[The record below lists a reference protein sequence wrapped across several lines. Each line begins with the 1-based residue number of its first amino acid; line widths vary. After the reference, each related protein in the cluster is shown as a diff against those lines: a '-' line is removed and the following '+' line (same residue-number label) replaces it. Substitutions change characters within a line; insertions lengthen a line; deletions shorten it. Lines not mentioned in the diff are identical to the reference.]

1 MLRKIFPRTLL
12 FRSLLIVIAPII
24 LIQIVV
30 GGVFFDS
37 IWYKTNRGLVRSAA
51 NEINTFLAL
60 YPEFKQK
67 NKSNELIN
75 IYKDKSGI
83 IISIKKETQQLP
95 STETVKWYSLYDKIV
110 LEEFSEKIK
119 NPYWHNVRFN
129 SSYVQVLVLLN
140 KNEVIE
146 FLVPKSKI
154 RSTSGRIF
162 ALWITVP
169 SLIFLFISIIFL
181 RNQIRPIVLLSQA
194 AERFG
199 KGQFDSDF
207 KVSGA
212 LEIRQASYEFERM
225 KRRILKHISQRTA
238 MLSGISHDLKT
249 PLTRLK
255 LQIELLNK
263 NQKLNSLKEEIT
275 EMEKM
280 INEYL
285 DFASNQYSQPV
296 EKFNIV
302 QLIQNLIDKS
312 FKKNIKIK
320 SPKSLIFSGRKNLI
334 RRCIAN
340 IINNSQKYAE
350 NISITCKKI
359 KKTILINIDD
369 DGPGIADEH
378 KEKVFRPF
386 YRVDKSR
393 SLKDSNVGLGLSIVE
408 DIVNSHGGTVK
419 LLNNPKG
426 KGLIILL
433 ISCLMSFAVK
443 IPN

>member
-1 MLRKIFPRTLL
+1 MLKKIFPRTLL
-12 FRSLLIVIAPII
+12 FRSLLIVIVPII

-67 NKSNELIN
+67 NKANELIN

-110 LEEFSEKIK
+110 LEEFTDKIK

-129 SSYVQVLVLLN
+129 SSFIQVLVLLN

-169 SLIFLFISIIFL
+169 SLIFLFVSIIFL

-212 LEIRQASYEFERM
+212 LEIRKASYEFERM

-296 EKFNIV
+296 EKFNII

-320 SPKSLIFSGRKNLI
+320 SPKNLIFSGRKNLI

-340 IINNSQKYAE
+340 IINNSQKYSE
-350 NISITCKKI
+350 NILITCKKMKKII
-359 KKTILINIDD
+359 KIDIDD

-408 DIVNSHGGTVK
+408 DIVNSHGGNVK

-426 KGLIILL
+426 KGLRVSL
-433 ISCLMSFAVK
+433 SF
-443 IPN
+443 PN

>member
-1 MLRKIFPRTLL
+1 MFCGWIEMLKKIFPRTLL
-12 FRSLLIVIAPII
+12 FRSVLIVIAPII

-67 NKSNELIN
+67 NKANGLIN

-83 IISIKKETQQLP
+83 IISIKKETQELP
-95 STETVKWYSLYDKIV
+95 STETVRWYSLYDKIV
-110 LEEFSEKIK
+110 LEEFTDKIK

-129 SSYVQVLVLLN
+129 SSFVQVLVLLN
-140 KNEVIE
+140 KNEVVE

-169 SLIFLFISIIFL
+169 SLIFLFVSIIFL

-212 LEIRQASYEFERM
+212 LEIRKASYEFERM

-263 NQKLNSLKEEIT
+263 NQKLNSLKEEIN

-320 SPKSLIFSGRKNLI
+320 SPKNLIFSGRKNLI

-340 IINNSQKYAE
+340 IINNSQKYSE
-350 NISITCKKI
+350 NILITCKKMKKII
-359 KKTILINIDD
+359 KIDIDD

-408 DIVNSHGGTVK
+408 DIVNSHGGNVK

-426 KGLIILL
+426 KGLRVSL
-433 ISCLMSFAVK
+433 SF
-443 IPN
+443 PN

>member
-1 MLRKIFPRTLL
+1 MLEKIFPRTL
-12 FRSLLIVIAPII
+12 FVRSLIILIAPI
-24 LIQIVV
+24 LLMQIVI
-30 GGVFFDS
+30 GSVFFDS
-37 IWYKTNRGLVRSAA
+37 VWFKTHKALVRITAG
-51 NEINTFLAL
+51 EINTFLVL
-60 YPEFKQK
+60 YPEFEKK
-67 NKSNELIN
+67 NEVNKLIKTYGEKN
-75 IYKDKSGI
+75 GI
-83 IISIKKETQQLP
+83 QISFKTEIKKLP
-95 STETVKWYSLYDKIV
+95 SQDLTKWYSLYDQIIK
-110 LEEFSEKIK
+110 EEFTKK
-119 NPYWHNVRFN
+119 LADPFWHNVRFD
-129 SSYVQVLVLLN
+129 SDHVQIFILN
-140 KNEVIE
+140 NNQIIE
-146 FLVPKSKI
+146 FLIPKSNI
-154 RSTSGRIF
+154 RSKSGRIF
-162 ALWITVP
+162 ALWIIIP
-169 SLIFLFISIIFL
+169 SLIFLLISLIFL
-181 RNQIRPIVLLSQA
+181 RNQLKPIILLSRA
-194 AERFG
+194 AEKFG
-199 KGQFDSDF
+199 KGQYDSDF

-225 KRRILKHISQRTA
+225 KKRILKHISQRTA

-285 DFASNQYSQPV
+285 DFASNQYSQPI
-296 EKFNIV
+296 ENFNII

-312 FKKNIKIK
+312 FKKNIRIK
-320 SPKSLIFSGRKNLI
+320 SPKNLVFSGRKNLI

-340 IINNSQKYAE
+340 LINNSQKYAE
-350 NISITCKKI
+350 NILITCKKI
-359 KKTILINIDD
+359 KTTIQINIDD

-393 SLKDSNVGLGLSIVE
+393 TLNDSNVGLGLSIVE

-426 KGLIILL
+426 KGLRVSL
-433 ISCLMSFAVK
+433 SF
-443 IPN
+443 PN

>member
-1 MLRKIFPRTLL
+1 MLRKIFPKTLL

-51 NEINTFLAL
+51 NEVNTFLAL
-60 YPEFKQK
+60 YPEYKQK
-67 NKSNELIN
+67 NKTNELIN
-75 IYKDKSGI
+75 IYKDKSGL

-110 LEEFSEKIK
+110 LEEFTDKIK

-129 SSYVQVLVLLN
+129 SSFVQVLVLLN

-181 RNQIRPIVLLSQA
+181 RNQIRPIVHLSQA

-285 DFASNQYSQPV
+285 DFASNQYSQPL
-296 EKFNIV
+296 EKFDIIE
-302 QLIQNLIDKS
+302 LIQNLIGKS

-320 SPKSLIFSGRKNLI
+320 SPKNLIFSGRKNLI
-334 RRCIAN
+334 RRCITN
-340 IINNSQKYAE
+340 IINNSQKYSE
-350 NISITCKKI
+350 NILITCKKI
-359 KKTILINIDD
+359 KKTIQINIDD

-393 SLKDSNVGLGLSIVE
+393 SLKDNSVGLGLSIVE

-419 LLNNPKG
+419 LLNNPKS
-426 KGLIILL
+426 KGLRVSL
-433 ISCLMSFAVK
+433 SF
-443 IPN
+443 PN

>member
-67 NKSNELIN
+67 NKSNELVN

-110 LEEFSEKIK
+110 FEEFSEKIK

-369 DGPGIADEH
+369 DGPGIANEH

-426 KGLIILL
+426 KGLRVSL
-433 ISCLMSFAVK
+433 SF
-443 IPN
+443 PN

>member
-1 MLRKIFPRTLL
+1 MLKKIFPRTLL

-60 YPEFKQK
+60 YPDFKQK
-67 NKSNELIN
+67 NKTNELIN
-75 IYKDKSGI
+75 IYKDKSGL

-95 STETVKWYSLYDKIV
+95 SIETVKWYSLYDKIV
-110 LEEFSEKIK
+110 LEEFTDKIK

-129 SSYVQVLVLLN
+129 SSFVQVLILLN

-169 SLIFLFISIIFL
+169 SLIFLIISIIFL
-181 RNQIRPIVLLSQA
+181 RNQIRPIVHLSQA
-194 AERFG
+194 AEKFG

-212 LEIRQASYEFERM
+212 LEIRQASYEFEKM
-225 KRRILKHISQRTA
+225 KKRILKHISQRTA

-285 DFASNQYSQPV
+285 EFASNQYSQPA

-302 QLIQNLIDKS
+302 QLIQSLIDKN

-320 SPKSLIFSGRKNLI
+320 SPKNLIFSGRKNLI
-334 RRCIAN
+334 RRCITN

-359 KKTILINIDD
+359 KNAIQINIDD
-369 DGPGIADEH
+369 DGPGIEDEH

-393 SLKDSNVGLGLSIVE
+393 SLKDNNVGLGLSIVE

-426 KGLIILL
+426 KGLRVSL
-433 ISCLMSFAVK
+433 SF
-443 IPN
+443 PN

>member
-95 STETVKWYSLYDKIV
+95 STETVKWYSLHDKIV

-320 SPKSLIFSGRKNLI
+320 SPKILIFSGRKNLI

-426 KGLIILL
+426 KGLRVSL
-433 ISCLMSFAVK
+433 SF
-443 IPN
+443 PN

>member
-1 MLRKIFPRTLL
+1 MLRKIFPKTLL

-51 NEINTFLAL
+51 NEVNTFLAL
-60 YPEFKQK
+60 YPEYKQK
-67 NKSNELIN
+67 NKTNELIN
-75 IYKDKSGI
+75 IYKDKSGL

-110 LEEFSEKIK
+110 LEEFTDKIK

-129 SSYVQVLVLLN
+129 SSFVQVLVLLN

-181 RNQIRPIVLLSQA
+181 RNQIRPIVHLSQA

-285 DFASNQYSQPV
+285 DFASNQYSQPL
-296 EKFNIV
+296 EKFDIIE
-302 QLIQNLIDKS
+302 LIQNLIGKS

-320 SPKSLIFSGRKNLI
+320 SPKNLIFSGRKNLI

-340 IINNSQKYAE
+340 IINNSQKYSE
-350 NISITCKKI
+350 NILITCKKI
-359 KKTILINIDD
+359 KKTIQINIDD

-408 DIVNSHGGTVK
+408 DIVNSHGGNVK

-426 KGLIILL
+426 KGLRVSL
-433 ISCLMSFAVK
+433 SF
-443 IPN
+443 PN

>member
-1 MLRKIFPRTLL
+1 MLRKIFPKTLL

-51 NEINTFLAL
+51 NEVNTFLAL
-60 YPEFKQK
+60 YPEYKQK
-67 NKSNELIN
+67 NKTNELIN
-75 IYKDKSGI
+75 IYKDKSGL

-110 LEEFSEKIK
+110 LEEFTDKIK

-129 SSYVQVLVLLN
+129 SSFVQVLVLLN

-181 RNQIRPIVLLSQA
+181 RNQIRPIVHLSQA

-285 DFASNQYSQPV
+285 DFASNQYSQPL
-296 EKFNIV
+296 EKFDIIE
-302 QLIQNLIDKS
+302 LIQNLIGKS

-320 SPKSLIFSGRKNLI
+320 SSKNLIFSGRKNLI

-340 IINNSQKYAE
+340 IINNSQKYSE
-350 NISITCKKI
+350 NILITCKKI
-359 KKTILINIDD
+359 KKTIQINIDD

-393 SLKDSNVGLGLSIVE
+393 SLKDNSVGLGLSIVE

-419 LLNNPKG
+419 LLNNPKS
-426 KGLIILL
+426 KGLRVSL
-433 ISCLMSFAVK
+433 SF
-443 IPN
+443 PN

>member
-110 LEEFSEKIK
+110 LEEFSDKIK

-129 SSYVQVLVLLN
+129 SSFVQVLVLLN

-320 SPKSLIFSGRKNLI
+320 TPKNLIFSGRKNLI

-340 IINNSQKYAE
+340 IINNSQKYSD
-350 NISITCKKI
+350 NILITCKKI
-359 KKTILINIDD
+359 KKNILINIDD

-393 SLKDSNVGLGLSIVE
+393 SLIDSNVGLGLSIVE

-426 KGLIILL
+426 KGLRVSL
-433 ISCLMSFAVK
+433 SF
-443 IPN
+443 PN

>member
-1 MLRKIFPRTLL
+1 MLRKIFPKTLL

-51 NEINTFLAL
+51 NEVNTFLAL
-60 YPEFKQK
+60 YPEYKQK
-67 NKSNELIN
+67 NKTNELIN
-75 IYKDKSGI
+75 IYKDKSGL

-110 LEEFSEKIK
+110 LEEFTDKIK

-129 SSYVQVLVLLN
+129 SSFVQVLVLLN

-181 RNQIRPIVLLSQA
+181 RNQIRPIVHLSQA

-225 KRRILKHISQRTA
+225 KRRILKYISQRTA

-285 DFASNQYSQPV
+285 DFASNQYSQPL
-296 EKFNIV
+296 EKFDIIE
-302 QLIQNLIDKS
+302 LIQNLISKS

-320 SPKSLIFSGRKNLI
+320 SPKNLIFSGRKNLI

-340 IINNSQKYAE
+340 IINNSQKYSE
-350 NISITCKKI
+350 NILITCKKI
-359 KKTILINIDD
+359 KKTIQINIDD

-393 SLKDSNVGLGLSIVE
+393 SLKDNSVGLGLSIVE

-419 LLNNPKG
+419 LLNNPKS
-426 KGLIILL
+426 KGLRVSL
-433 ISCLMSFAVK
+433 SF
-443 IPN
+443 PN

>member
-60 YPEFKQK
+60 YPDFKQK
-67 NKSNELIN
+67 NKTNELIN
-75 IYKDKSGI
+75 IYKDKSGL

-95 STETVKWYSLYDKIV
+95 SVETVKWYSLYDKIV
-110 LEEFSEKIK
+110 LEEFTDKIK

-129 SSYVQVLVLLN
+129 SSFVQVLVLLN

-181 RNQIRPIVLLSQA
+181 RNQIRPIVHLSQA
-194 AERFG
+194 VEKFG

-212 LEIRQASYEFERM
+212 VEIRQASYEFEKM

-285 DFASNQYSQPV
+285 DFASNQYSQPA

-302 QLIQNLIDKS
+302 QLIQNLIDKN

-320 SPKSLIFSGRKNLI
+320 SPKNLIFSGRKNLI

-350 NISITCKKI
+350 NISITCKKM
-359 KKTILINIDD
+359 KKAVQINIDD
-369 DGPGIADEH
+369 DGPGIADEN

-393 SLKDSNVGLGLSIVE
+393 SLKDNNVGLGLSIVE

-426 KGLIILL
+426 KGLRVSL
-433 ISCLMSFAVK
+433 SF
-443 IPN
+443 PN

>member
-83 IISIKKETQQLP
+83 TISIKKETQQLP
-95 STETVKWYSLYDKIV
+95 STQTVKWYSLYDKIV
-110 LEEFSEKIK
+110 VEEFSEKIK

-320 SPKSLIFSGRKNLI
+320 SPKILIFSGRKNLI

-426 KGLIILL
+426 KGLRVSL
-433 ISCLMSFAVK
+433 SF
-443 IPN
+443 PN

>member
-1 MLRKIFPRTLL
+1 MLRKIFPKTLL

-51 NEINTFLAL
+51 NEVNTFLAL
-60 YPEFKQK
+60 YPEYKQK
-67 NKSNELIN
+67 NKTNELIN
-75 IYKDKSGI
+75 IYKDKSGL

-110 LEEFSEKIK
+110 LEEFTDKIK

-129 SSYVQVLVLLN
+129 SSFVQVLVLLN

-181 RNQIRPIVLLSQA
+181 RNQIRPIVHLSQA

-199 KGQFDSDF
+199 KGQFDSGF

-285 DFASNQYSQPV
+285 DFASNQYSQPL
-296 EKFNIV
+296 EKFDIIE
-302 QLIQNLIDKS
+302 LIQNLIGKS

-320 SPKSLIFSGRKNLI
+320 SPKNLIFSGRKNLI

-340 IINNSQKYAE
+340 IINNSQKYSE
-350 NISITCKKI
+350 NILITCKKI
-359 KKTILINIDD
+359 KKTIQINIDD

-393 SLKDSNVGLGLSIVE
+393 SLKDNSVGLGLSIVE

-419 LLNNPKG
+419 LLNNPKS
-426 KGLIILL
+426 KGLRVSL
-433 ISCLMSFAVK
+433 SF
-443 IPN
+443 PN

>member
-1 MLRKIFPRTLL
+1 MLRKIFPKTLL

-51 NEINTFLAL
+51 NEVNTFLAL
-60 YPEFKQK
+60 YPEYKQK
-67 NKSNELIN
+67 NKTNELIN
-75 IYKDKSGI
+75 IYKDKSGL

-110 LEEFSEKIK
+110 LEEFTDKIK

-129 SSYVQVLVLLN
+129 SSFVQVLVLLN

-181 RNQIRPIVLLSQA
+181 RNQIRPIVHLSQA

-285 DFASNQYSQPV
+285 DFASNQYSQPL
-296 EKFNIV
+296 EKFDIIE
-302 QLIQNLIDKS
+302 LIQNLISKS

-320 SPKSLIFSGRKNLI
+320 SPKNLIFSGRKNLI

-340 IINNSQKYAE
+340 IINNSQKYSE
-350 NISITCKKI
+350 NILITCKKI
-359 KKTILINIDD
+359 KKTIQINIDD

-393 SLKDSNVGLGLSIVE
+393 SIKDNSVGLGLSIVE

-419 LLNNPKG
+419 LLNNPKS
-426 KGLIILL
+426 KGLRVSL
-433 ISCLMSFAVK
+433 SF
-443 IPN
+443 PN

>member
-1 MLRKIFPRTLL
+1 MQ
-12 FRSLLIVIAPII
+12 IVI
-24 LIQIVV
+24 
-30 GGVFFDS
+30 GSVFFDS
-37 IWYKTNRGLVRSAA
+37 VWFKTHKALVRITAG
-51 NEINTFLAL
+51 EINTFLVL
-60 YPEFKQK
+60 YPEFEKK
-67 NKSNELIN
+67 NEVNKLIKTYGEKN
-75 IYKDKSGI
+75 GI
-83 IISIKKETQQLP
+83 QISFKTEIKKLP
-95 STETVKWYSLYDKIV
+95 SQDLTKWYSLYDQIIK
-110 LEEFSEKIK
+110 EEFTKK
-119 NPYWHNVRFN
+119 LADPFWHNVRFD
-129 SSYVQVLVLLN
+129 SDHVQIFILN
-140 KNEVIE
+140 NNQIIE
-146 FLVPKSKI
+146 FLIPKSNI
-154 RSTSGRIF
+154 RSKSGRIF
-162 ALWITVP
+162 ALWIIIP
-169 SLIFLFISIIFL
+169 SLIFLLISLIFL
-181 RNQIRPIVLLSQA
+181 RNQLKPIILLSRA
-194 AERFG
+194 AEKFG
-199 KGQFDSDF
+199 KGQYDSDF

-225 KRRILKHISQRTA
+225 KKRILKHISQRTA

-285 DFASNQYSQPV
+285 DFASNQYSQPI
-296 EKFNIV
+296 ENFNII

-312 FKKNIKIK
+312 FKKNIRIK
-320 SPKSLIFSGRKNLI
+320 SPKNLVFSGRKNLI

-340 IINNSQKYAE
+340 LINNSQKYAE

-359 KKTILINIDD
+359 KTTIQINIDD

-393 SLKDSNVGLGLSIVE
+393 TLNDSNVGLGLSIVE

-426 KGLIILL
+426 KGLRVSL
-433 ISCLMSFAVK
+433 SF
-443 IPN
+443 PN

>member
-1 MLRKIFPRTLL
+1 MLRKIFPKTLL
-12 FRSLLIVIAPII
+12 FRSLLIVVAPII

-60 YPEFKQK
+60 YPDFKQK
-67 NKSNELIN
+67 NKTNELIN
-75 IYKDKSGI
+75 IYKDKSGL

-95 STETVKWYSLYDKIV
+95 SVETVKWYSLYDKIV
-110 LEEFSEKIK
+110 LEEFTDKIK
-119 NPYWHNVRFN
+119 NSYWHNVRFN
-129 SSYVQVLVLLN
+129 SSFVQVLVLLN

-169 SLIFLFISIIFL
+169 SLIFLFVSIIFL
-181 RNQIRPIVLLSQA
+181 RNQIRPIVHLSQA
-194 AERFG
+194 VEKFG

-212 LEIRQASYEFERM
+212 VEIRQASYEFEKM

-285 DFASNQYSQPV
+285 DFASNQYSQPA
-296 EKFNIV
+296 EKFNTV
-302 QLIQNLIDKS
+302 QLIQNLIDKN

-320 SPKSLIFSGRKNLI
+320 SPKNLIFSGRKNLI

-350 NISITCKKI
+350 NISITCKKMKNAI
-359 KKTILINIDD
+359 QINIDD
-369 DGPGIADEH
+369 DGPGIADEY

-393 SLKDSNVGLGLSIVE
+393 SLKDNNVGLGLSIVE

-426 KGLIILL
+426 KGLRVSL
-433 ISCLMSFAVK
+433 SF
-443 IPN
+443 PN

>member
-1 MLRKIFPRTLL
+1 MLRKIFPKTLL

-51 NEINTFLAL
+51 NEVNTFLAL
-60 YPEFKQK
+60 YPEYKQK
-67 NKSNELIN
+67 NKTNELIN
-75 IYKDKSGI
+75 IYKDKSGL

-110 LEEFSEKIK
+110 LEEFTDKIK

-129 SSYVQVLVLLN
+129 SSFVQVLVLLN

-181 RNQIRPIVLLSQA
+181 RNQIRPIVHLSQA

-285 DFASNQYSQPV
+285 DFASNQYSQPL
-296 EKFNIV
+296 EKFDIIE
-302 QLIQNLIDKS
+302 LIQNLIGKS

-320 SPKSLIFSGRKNLI
+320 SPKNLIFSGRKNLI

-340 IINNSQKYAE
+340 IINNSQKYSE
-350 NISITCKKI
+350 NILITCKKI
-359 KKTILINIDD
+359 KKTIQINIDD

-393 SLKDSNVGLGLSIVE
+393 SLKDNSVGLGLSIVE

-419 LLNNPKG
+419 LLNNPKS
-426 KGLIILL
+426 KGLRVSL
-433 ISCLMSFAVK
+433 SF
-443 IPN
+443 PN

>member
-1 MLRKIFPRTLL
+1 MLRKIFPKTLL

-51 NEINTFLAL
+51 NEVNTFLAL
-60 YPEFKQK
+60 YPEYKQK
-67 NKSNELIN
+67 NKTNELIN
-75 IYKDKSGI
+75 IYKDKSGL

-110 LEEFSEKIK
+110 LEEFTDKIK

-129 SSYVQVLVLLN
+129 SSFVQVLVLLN

-181 RNQIRPIVLLSQA
+181 RNQIRPIVHLSQA

-285 DFASNQYSQPV
+285 DFASNQYSQPL
-296 EKFNIV
+296 EKFDIIE
-302 QLIQNLIDKS
+302 LIQNLIGKS

-320 SPKSLIFSGRKNLI
+320 SPKNLIFSGRKNLI

-340 IINNSQKYAE
+340 IINNSQKYSE
-350 NISITCKKI
+350 NILITCKKI
-359 KKTILINIDD
+359 KKTIQINIDD

-426 KGLIILL
+426 KGLRVSL
-433 ISCLMSFAVK
+433 SF
-443 IPN
+443 PN

>member
-37 IWYKTNRGLVRSAA
+37 IWYKTNRGLVRSTA

-67 NKSNELIN
+67 NKSNELVN

-263 NQKLNSLKEEIT
+263 NQKLNSLKEEIN

-426 KGLIILL
+426 KGLRVSL
-433 ISCLMSFAVK
+433 SF
-443 IPN
+443 PN

>member
-1 MLRKIFPRTLL
+1 MLRKIFPKTLL

-51 NEINTFLAL
+51 NEVNTFLAL
-60 YPEFKQK
+60 YPEYKQK
-67 NKSNELIN
+67 NKTNELIN
-75 IYKDKSGI
+75 IYKDKSGL

-110 LEEFSEKIK
+110 LEEFTDKIK

-129 SSYVQVLVLLN
+129 SSFVQVLVLLN

-181 RNQIRPIVLLSQA
+181 RNQIRPIVNLSQA

-199 KGQFDSDF
+199 KGQFDTDF

-285 DFASNQYSQPV
+285 DFASNQYSQPL
-296 EKFNIV
+296 EKFDIIE
-302 QLIQNLIDKS
+302 LIQNLIGKS

-320 SPKSLIFSGRKNLI
+320 SPKNLIFSGRKNLV

-340 IINNSQKYAE
+340 IINNSQKYSE
-350 NISITCKKI
+350 NILITCKKI
-359 KKTILINIDD
+359 KKTIQINIDD

-393 SLKDSNVGLGLSIVE
+393 SLKDNSVGLGLSIVE
-408 DIVNSHGGTVK
+408 DIVNSHGGIVK

-426 KGLIILL
+426 KGLRVSL
-433 ISCLMSFAVK
+433 FF
-443 IPN
+443 PN

>member
-1 MLRKIFPRTLL
+1 MLKKIFPRTLL

-67 NKSNELIN
+67 NKANELIN

-83 IISIKKETQQLP
+83 IISIKKETQELP
-95 STETVKWYSLYDKIV
+95 STETVRWYSLYDKIV
-110 LEEFSEKIK
+110 LEEFTDKIK

-129 SSYVQVLVLLN
+129 SSFVQVLVLLN

-169 SLIFLFISIIFL
+169 SLIFLFVSIIFL

-426 KGLIILL
+426 KGLRVSL
-433 ISCLMSFAVK
+433 SF
-443 IPN
+443 PN

>member
-60 YPEFKQK
+60 YPDFKQK
-67 NKSNELIN
+67 NKTNELIN
-75 IYKDKSGI
+75 IYKDKSGL

-95 STETVKWYSLYDKIV
+95 SVETVKWYSLYDKIV
-110 LEEFSEKIK
+110 LEEFTDKIK

-129 SSYVQVLVLLN
+129 SSFVQVLVLLN

-169 SLIFLFISIIFL
+169 SLIFLFVSIIFL
-181 RNQIRPIVLLSQA
+181 RNQIRPIVHLSQA
-194 AERFG
+194 VEKFG

-212 LEIRQASYEFERM
+212 LEIRQASYEFEKM

-285 DFASNQYSQPV
+285 DFASNQYSQPA

-302 QLIQNLIDKS
+302 QLIQNLIDKN

-320 SPKSLIFSGRKNLI
+320 SPKNLIFSGRKNLI

-350 NISITCKKI
+350 NISITCKKMKNAI
-359 KKTILINIDD
+359 QINIDD

-393 SLKDSNVGLGLSIVE
+393 SLKDNNVGLGLSIVE

-426 KGLIILL
+426 KGLRVSL
-433 ISCLMSFAVK
+433 SF
-443 IPN
+443 PN

>member
-1 MLRKIFPRTLL
+1 MLRKIFPKTLL

-51 NEINTFLAL
+51 NEVNTFLAL
-60 YPEFKQK
+60 YPEYKQK
-67 NKSNELIN
+67 NKTNELIN
-75 IYKDKSGI
+75 IYKDKSGL

-110 LEEFSEKIK
+110 LEEFTDKIK

-129 SSYVQVLVLLN
+129 SSFVQVLVLLN

-181 RNQIRPIVLLSQA
+181 RNQIRPIVHLSQA

-285 DFASNQYSQPV
+285 DFASNQYSQPL
-296 EKFNIV
+296 EKFDIIE
-302 QLIQNLIDKS
+302 LIQNLIGKS

-320 SPKSLIFSGRKNLI
+320 SPKNLIFSGRKNLV

-340 IINNSQKYAE
+340 IINNSQKYSE

-359 KKTILINIDD
+359 KKTIQINIDD

-393 SLKDSNVGLGLSIVE
+393 SLKDNSVGLGLSIVE

-426 KGLIILL
+426 KGLRVSL
-433 ISCLMSFAVK
+433 SF
-443 IPN
+443 PN

>member
-1 MLRKIFPRTLL
+1 MLKKIFPRTLL

-67 NKSNELIN
+67 NKANELIN

-83 IISIKKETQQLP
+83 IISIKKETQELP
-95 STETVKWYSLYDKIV
+95 STETVRWYSLYDKIV
-110 LEEFSEKIK
+110 LEEFTDKIK

-129 SSYVQVLVLLN
+129 SSFVQVLVLLN
-140 KNEVIE
+140 KNEVVE

-169 SLIFLFISIIFL
+169 SLIFLFVSIIFL

-212 LEIRQASYEFERM
+212 LEIRKASYEFERM

-263 NQKLNSLKEEIT
+263 NQKLNSLKEEIN

-285 DFASNQYSQPV
+285 DFASNQYSQPA

-320 SPKSLIFSGRKNLI
+320 SPKNLIFSGRKNLI

-340 IINNSQKYAE
+340 IINNSQKYSE
-350 NISITCKKI
+350 NILITCKKMKKII
-359 KKTILINIDD
+359 KIDIDD

-408 DIVNSHGGTVK
+408 DIVNSHGGNVK

-426 KGLIILL
+426 KGLRVSL
-433 ISCLMSFAVK
+433 SF
-443 IPN
+443 PN

>member
-67 NKSNELIN
+67 NKSNELVN

-426 KGLIILL
+426 KGLRVSL
-433 ISCLMSFAVK
+433 SF
-443 IPN
+443 PN

>member
-1 MLRKIFPRTLL
+1 MLRKIFPKTLL

-51 NEINTFLAL
+51 NEVNTFLAL
-60 YPEFKQK
+60 YPEYKQK
-67 NKSNELIN
+67 NRTNELIN
-75 IYKDKSGI
+75 IYKDKSGL

-110 LEEFSEKIK
+110 LEEFTDKIK

-129 SSYVQVLVLLN
+129 SSFVQVLVLLN

-181 RNQIRPIVLLSQA
+181 RNQIRPIVNLSQA

-199 KGQFDSDF
+199 KGQFDTDF

-285 DFASNQYSQPV
+285 DFASNQYSQPL
-296 EKFNIV
+296 EKFDIIE
-302 QLIQNLIDKS
+302 LIQNLIGKS

-320 SPKSLIFSGRKNLI
+320 SPKNLIFSGRKNLI

-350 NISITCKKI
+350 NILITCKKI
-359 KKTILINIDD
+359 KNTTQITIDD

-378 KEKVFRPF
+378 KDKVFRPF
-386 YRVDKSR
+386 YRIDQSKSF
-393 SLKDSNVGLGLSIVE
+393 KDSNFGLGLSIVE

-419 LLNNPKG
+419 LFNNPKG
-426 KGLIILL
+426 KGLRVLL
-433 ISCLMSFAVK
+433 SF
-443 IPN
+443 PN

>member
-1 MLRKIFPRTLL
+1 MLRKIFPKTLL

-51 NEINTFLAL
+51 NEVNTFLAL
-60 YPEFKQK
+60 YPEYKQK
-67 NKSNELIN
+67 NKTNELIN
-75 IYKDKSGI
+75 IYKDKSGL

-110 LEEFSEKIK
+110 LEEFTDKIK

-129 SSYVQVLVLLN
+129 SSFVQVLVLLN

-181 RNQIRPIVLLSQA
+181 RNQIRPIVHLSQA

-285 DFASNQYSQPV
+285 DFASNQYSQPL
-296 EKFNIV
+296 EKFDIIE
-302 QLIQNLIDKS
+302 LIQNLIGKS

-320 SPKSLIFSGRKNLI
+320 SPKNLIFSGRKNLI

-340 IINNSQKYAE
+340 IINNSQKYSE
-350 NISITCKKI
+350 NILITCKKI
-359 KKTILINIDD
+359 KKTIQINIDD

-386 YRVDKSR
+386 YRVDKSK
-393 SLKDSNVGLGLSIVE
+393 SLKDNSVGLGLSIVE

-419 LLNNPKG
+419 LLNNPKS
-426 KGLIILL
+426 KGLRVSL
-433 ISCLMSFAVK
+433 SF
-443 IPN
+443 PN

>member
-1 MLRKIFPRTLL
+1 MLRKIFPKTL
-12 FRSLLIVIAPII
+12 FVRSLIIVIAPI
-24 LIQIVV
+24 LLMQVV
-30 GGVFFDS
+30 IGSVFFDS
-37 IWYKTNRGLVRSAA
+37 LWFKTHKALVRITAG
-51 NEINTFLAL
+51 EINAFLVL
-60 YPEFKQK
+60 YPEFEKK
-67 NKSNELIN
+67 NQTDKLIKTYSEKN
-75 IYKDKSGI
+75 GI
-83 IISIKKETQQLP
+83 QISFKTEIKKLP
-95 STETVKWYSLYDKIV
+95 SQDVTKWYSLYDQIIK
-110 LEEFSEKIK
+110 EEFTKK
-119 NPYWHNVRFN
+119 LTDPFWHNVRFD
-129 SSYVQVLVLLN
+129 SDYVQIFILN
-140 KNEVIE
+140 NNQIIE
-146 FLVPKSKI
+146 FLIPKSNI
-154 RSTSGRIF
+154 RSKSGRIF
-162 ALWITVP
+162 ALWITIP
-169 SLIFLFISIIFL
+169 SLIFLLISIIFL
-181 RNQIRPIVLLSQA
+181 RNQLKPIILLSQA
-194 AERFG
+194 AKRFG
-199 KGQFDSDF
+199 KGQYDSDF

-225 KRRILKHISQRTA
+225 KKRILKHISQRTA

-296 EKFNIV
+296 ENFNII

-320 SPKSLIFSGRKNLI
+320 SPKNLIFSGRKNLI

-340 IINNSQKYAE
+340 IINNSQKYSE
-350 NISITCKKI
+350 NILITCKKMKKII
-359 KKTILINIDD
+359 KIDIDD

-408 DIVNSHGGTVK
+408 DIVNSHGGNVK
-419 LLNNPKG
+419 LLNNPNG
-426 KGLIILL
+426 KGLRVSL
-433 ISCLMSFAVK
+433 SF
-443 IPN
+443 PN

>member
-110 LEEFSEKIK
+110 LEEFSDKIK

-129 SSYVQVLVLLN
+129 SSFVQVLVLLN

-296 EKFNIV
+296 EKFNII

-320 SPKSLIFSGRKNLI
+320 TPKNLIFSGRKNLI

-340 IINNSQKYAE
+340 IINNSQKYSD
-350 NISITCKKI
+350 NILITCKKI
-359 KKTILINIDD
+359 KKNILINIDD

-426 KGLIILL
+426 KGLRVSL
-433 ISCLMSFAVK
+433 SF
-443 IPN
+443 PN

>member
-1 MLRKIFPRTLL
+1 MLRKIFPKTLL

-51 NEINTFLAL
+51 NEVNTFLAL
-60 YPEFKQK
+60 YPEYKQK
-67 NKSNELIN
+67 NKTNELIN
-75 IYKDKSGI
+75 IYKDKSGL

-110 LEEFSEKIK
+110 LEEFTDKIK

-129 SSYVQVLVLLN
+129 SSFVQVLVLLN

-181 RNQIRPIVLLSQA
+181 RNQIRPIVNLSQA

-199 KGQFDSDF
+199 KGQFDTDF

-285 DFASNQYSQPV
+285 DFASNQYSQPL
-296 EKFNIV
+296 EKFDIIE
-302 QLIQNLIDKS
+302 LIQNLIGKS

-320 SPKSLIFSGRKNLI
+320 SPKNLIFSGRKNLV

-340 IINNSQKYAE
+340 IINNSQKYSE
-350 NISITCKKI
+350 NILITCKKI
-359 KKTILINIDD
+359 KKTIQINIDD

-393 SLKDSNVGLGLSIVE
+393 SVKDNSVGLGLSIVE

-426 KGLIILL
+426 KGLRVSL
-433 ISCLMSFAVK
+433 FF
-443 IPN
+443 PN

>member
-1 MLRKIFPRTLL
+1 MLKKIFPRTLL

-67 NKSNELIN
+67 NKANELIN

-83 IISIKKETQQLP
+83 IISIKKETQELP
-95 STETVKWYSLYDKIV
+95 STETVRWYSLYDKIV
-110 LEEFSEKIK
+110 LEEFTDKIK

-129 SSYVQVLVLLN
+129 SSFVQVLVLLN
-140 KNEVIE
+140 KNEVVE

-169 SLIFLFISIIFL
+169 SLIFLFVSIIFL

-212 LEIRQASYEFERM
+212 LEIRKASYEFERM

-263 NQKLNSLKEEIT
+263 NQKLNSLKEEIS

-280 INEYL
+280 VNEYL

-320 SPKSLIFSGRKNLI
+320 SPKNLIFSGRKNLI

-340 IINNSQKYAE
+340 IINNSQKYSE
-350 NISITCKKI
+350 NILITCKKMKKII
-359 KKTILINIDD
+359 KIDIDD

-393 SLKDSNVGLGLSIVE
+393 GLKDSNVGLGLSIVE
-408 DIVNSHGGTVK
+408 DIVNSHGGNVK

-426 KGLIILL
+426 
-433 ISCLMSFAVK
+433 SVS
-443 IPN
+443 

>member
-12 FRSLLIVIAPII
+12 FRSLLIVITPII

-30 GGVFFDS
+30 GGVFFDN
-37 IWYKTNRGLVRSAA
+37 IWFKTNRGLVRSVAA
-51 NEINTFLAL
+51 EINTFLVL
-60 YPEFKQK
+60 YPDFKEK
-67 NKSNELIN
+67 KKSNELIN
-75 IYKDKSGI
+75 IYKDKSGL
-83 IISIKKETQQLP
+83 IISIKKEIQQLP

-110 LEEFSEKIK
+110 LEEFSDKIK

-129 SSYVQVLVLLN
+129 SSFVQVLVLLN

-312 FKKNIKIK
+312 FKKNIKVK
-320 SPKSLIFSGRKNLI
+320 TPKNLIFSGRKNLI

-340 IINNSQKYAE
+340 IVNNSQKYSD
-350 NISITCKKI
+350 NILITCKKI
-359 KKTILINIDD
+359 KKNIVINIDD

-426 KGLIILL
+426 KGLRVSL
-433 ISCLMSFAVK
+433 SF
-443 IPN
+443 PN

>member
-1 MLRKIFPRTLL
+1 MLRKIFPKTL
-12 FRSLLIVIAPII
+12 FVRSLIIVIAPI
-24 LIQIVV
+24 LLMQVV
-30 GGVFFDS
+30 IGSVFFDS
-37 IWYKTNRGLVRSAA
+37 LWFKTHKALVRITAG
-51 NEINTFLAL
+51 EINAFLVL
-60 YPEFKQK
+60 YPEFEKK
-67 NKSNELIN
+67 NQTDKLIKTYSEKN
-75 IYKDKSGI
+75 GI
-83 IISIKKETQQLP
+83 QISFKTEIKKLP
-95 STETVKWYSLYDKIV
+95 SQDVTKWYSLYDQIIK
-110 LEEFSEKIK
+110 EEFTKK
-119 NPYWHNVRFN
+119 LTDPFWHNVRFD
-129 SSYVQVLVLLN
+129 SDYVQIFILN
-140 KNEVIE
+140 NNQIIE
-146 FLVPKSKI
+146 FLIPKSNI
-154 RSTSGRIF
+154 RSKSGRIF
-162 ALWITVP
+162 ALWITIP
-169 SLIFLFISIIFL
+169 SLIFLLISIIFL
-181 RNQIRPIVLLSQA
+181 RNQLKPIILLSQA
-194 AERFG
+194 AKRFG
-199 KGQFDSDF
+199 KGQYDSDF

-225 KRRILKHISQRTA
+225 KKRILKHISQRTA

-296 EKFNIV
+296 ENFNII

-312 FKKNIKIK
+312 FKKNIKMK
-320 SPKSLIFSGRKNLI
+320 SPKNLIFSGRKNLI

-340 IINNSQKYAE
+340 IINNSQKYSE
-350 NISITCKKI
+350 NIVITCKKMKKII
-359 KKTILINIDD
+359 KIDIDD

-408 DIVNSHGGTVK
+408 DIVNSHGGNVK

-426 KGLIILL
+426 KGLRVSL
-433 ISCLMSFAVK
+433 SF
-443 IPN
+443 PN

>member
-1 MLRKIFPRTLL
+1 MLRKIFPKTLL

-51 NEINTFLAL
+51 NEVNTFLAL
-60 YPEFKQK
+60 YPEYKQK
-67 NKSNELIN
+67 NKTNELIN
-75 IYKDKSGI
+75 IYKDKSGL

-110 LEEFSEKIK
+110 LEEFTDKIK

-129 SSYVQVLVLLN
+129 SSFVQVLVLLN

-181 RNQIRPIVLLSQA
+181 RNQIRPIVHLSQA

-285 DFASNQYSQPV
+285 DFASNQYSQPL
-296 EKFNIV
+296 EKFDIIE
-302 QLIQNLIDKS
+302 LIQNLIGKS

-320 SPKSLIFSGRKNLI
+320 SPKNLIFSGRKNLI

-340 IINNSQKYAE
+340 IINNSQKYSE
-350 NISITCKKI
+350 NILITCKKI
-359 KKTILINIDD
+359 KKTIQINIDD

-393 SLKDSNVGLGLSIVE
+393 SLKDNSVGLGLSIVE

-426 KGLIILL
+426 KGLRVSL
-433 ISCLMSFAVK
+433 SF
-443 IPN
+443 PNYFLQSFYF

>member
-1 MLRKIFPRTLL
+1 MLRKIFPKTLL

-51 NEINTFLAL
+51 NEVNTFLAL
-60 YPEFKQK
+60 YPEYKQK
-67 NKSNELIN
+67 NKTNELIN
-75 IYKDKSGI
+75 IYKDKSGL

-110 LEEFSEKIK
+110 LEEFTDKIK

-129 SSYVQVLVLLN
+129 SSFVQVLVLLN

-181 RNQIRPIVLLSQA
+181 RNQIRPIVHLSQA

-207 KVSGA
+207 KLSGA

-285 DFASNQYSQPV
+285 DFASNQYSQPL
-296 EKFNIV
+296 EKFDIIE
-302 QLIQNLIDKS
+302 LIQNLIGKS

-320 SPKSLIFSGRKNLI
+320 SPKNLIFSGRKNLI

-340 IINNSQKYAE
+340 IINNSQKYSE
-350 NISITCKKI
+350 NILITCKKI
-359 KKTILINIDD
+359 KKTIQINIDD

-393 SLKDSNVGLGLSIVE
+393 SLKDNSVGLGLSIVE

-419 LLNNPKG
+419 LLNNPKS
-426 KGLIILL
+426 KGLRVSL
-433 ISCLMSFAVK
+433 SF
-443 IPN
+443 PN

>member
-67 NKSNELIN
+67 NKSNELVN

-110 LEEFSEKIK
+110 VEEFSEKIK

-320 SPKSLIFSGRKNLI
+320 SPKILIFSGRKNLI

-426 KGLIILL
+426 KGLRVSL
-433 ISCLMSFAVK
+433 SF
-443 IPN
+443 PN